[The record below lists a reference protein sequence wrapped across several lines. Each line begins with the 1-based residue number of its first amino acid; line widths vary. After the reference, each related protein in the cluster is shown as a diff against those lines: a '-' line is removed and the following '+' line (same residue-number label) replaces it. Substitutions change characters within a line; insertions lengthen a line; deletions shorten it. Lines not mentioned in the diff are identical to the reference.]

1 VGAAVTV
8 TTIRNRLAA
17 LEARGAPADGPLI
30 IKIVLVGAK
39 GGRPDGRRTDWNAHA
54 PEVVVSGTPHPV
66 GADETAH
73 QAVERIV
80 AAMRPQP
87 HGFVALVE
95 QDTQA

>member
-1 VGAAVTV
+1 VTA
-8 TTIRNRLAA
+8 TTLRNRLAA

-39 GGRPDGRRTDWNAHA
+39 DGRPDGRRTDWGERA
-54 PEVVVSGTPHPV
+54 PEIVVNGTPHPV

-80 AAMRPQP
+80 AAMRPP
-87 HGFVALVE
+87 PNVVVATIPGGV
-95 QDTQA
+95 DS